1 MNGTPP
7 PQNHLI
13 AALNKDEHNHVLSL
27 SEIVQLAAGTVLYE
41 DDQELAR
48 VYFPLTCVLS
58 SICIFKSG
66 HSAEMATIGCEG
78 MLSVT
83 AVLGTMRV
91 IGRNIVQVPG
101 ACMVMSINAFRQAQ
115 EALPTFREVV
125 NAYAHALLGQVMQT
139 VACNALHSGEQ
150 RCAKWLLMTD
160 ERANGEPFQ
169 LKQEFLAAMLGVNRI
184 TVSGIANSLQQ
195 AGLIRYSRGTISVLH
210 RAGLEEVS
218 CDCYSRIR
226 GRFTP

>member
-1 MNGTPP
+1 MNVTTAH
-7 PQNHLI
+7 QNHLI
-13 AALNKDEHNHVLSL
+13 AALSKDEHDHVLSL
-27 SEIVQLAAGTVLYE
+27 SEVVELAAGTVLYE
-41 DDQELAR
+41 DDQEIVR
-48 VYFPLTCVLS
+48 VYFPLNCVLS
-58 SICIFKSG
+58 SICIFESG

-101 ACMVMSINAFRQAQ
+101 ACLVMSINAFQQAQ
-115 EALPTFREVV
+115 EALPAFREVV
-125 NAYAHALLGQVMQT
+125 NAYAHALLGQIMQT

-160 ERANGEPFQ
+160 DRANGEPFQ

-195 AGLIRYSRGTISVLH
+195 TGLISYSRGTISVLD

-218 CDCYSRIR
+218 CDCYPRIR
-226 GRFTP
+226 KRFTP